1 MWIFRLFKRKRYKV
15 MVSSEGIIDREYSVY
30 RISKT
35 EPMHV
40 KFTTYEGK
48 LVEIRST
55 TPMDIIVEEV

>member
-1 MWIFRLFKRKRYKV
+1 MMWIFKRKRYKV
-15 MVSSEGIIDREYSVY
+15 RVSSEGIDKEYSVY

-40 KFTTYEGK
+40 KFTTCEGK

-55 TPMDIIVEEV
+55 TPMDIIVEEL